1 MKKPRYSGTRMER
14 VEGIR
19 FADPQSAIYSTRLF
33 VGSRHLGPMPG
44 PEKVSRRKQV
54 LKRMTEQAGREAIAA
69 IEGDLRDNENASI
82 RKNTTVRVE
91 N

>member
-1 MKKPRYSGTRMER
+1 MKKPKQSGARMEK

-19 FADPQSAIYSTRLF
+19 FADPHSAIYSTRLF

-54 LKRMTEQAGREAIAA
+54 LKRMTEQVGREAIAA
-69 IEGDLRDNENASI
+69 IEGDD
-82 RKNTTVRVE
+82 
-91 N
+91 